1 MRKIFFILQIV
12 CAVFAVVC
20 AAKEVWHWWL
30 YWMLAIL
37 ILGLWSSVHLVLL
50 KVDNIEY
57 MVIQKAIRE
66 NRIRNNTPETPSE

>member
-1 MRKIFFILQIV
+1 MRKTFFILQIV

-20 AAKEVWHWWL
+20 AAKGVWHWWL
-30 YWMLAIL
+30 YLMLAIL
-37 ILGLWSSVHLVLL
+37 ILGLWSTVHLVLE

-66 NRIRNNTPETPSE
+66 NQIRNNTPETPSE